1 MTWVEFLYV
10 VRWAENS
17 DAVTNPTICY
27 GRLGKMMEGISDTHS
42 AIYLV
47 KSRDRAEW
55 GGEEKEKIGNQQ
67 TNFKDFDYWLIS
79 LDPLKPNCTSQIRE

>member
-1 MTWVEFLYV
+1 MTWVEFLYL

-47 KSRDRAEW
+47 KSRDQAEW
-55 GGEEKEKIGNQQ
+55 GGGGKKRKNWKS
-67 TNFKDFDYWLIS
+67 TNEFQRF
-79 LDPLKPNCTSQIRE
+79 